1 MKRYFKRPT
10 AILVEFLP
18 RILFFWP
25 LFGYLIAL
33 MFVKWANYGAV
44 FEERNPSNFKIITS
58 IHSKHLRCLGPYQSD
73 CAPSILITFI
83 NMMLLQYGEDKT
95 TPPVDSC
102 ETVFFYS
109 GQKELQIAFL
119 LIAVISVPVLLFGTP
134 ILFCYTHKK
143 KGVVRTKLYFYEIRS
158 CVTYLPQNEP
168 SGSSSNESLAHARKL
183 FHFISK
189 IFTCL
194 IRCVENRKFK

>member
-1 MKRYFKRPT
+1 M
-10 AILVEFLP
+10 
-18 RILFFWP
+18 
-25 LFGYLIAL
+25 
-33 MFVKWANYGAV
+33 
-44 FEERNPSNFKIITS
+44 ITS

-109 GQKELQIAFL
+109 GQQQLQIAFL

-168 SGSSSNESLAHARKL
+168 SGSSSNESQSSGDHTSSQSPIASESSSEEHEEETFSDVMIHQVLCWTFFFNTAVLIFRLEGHSYYRVCPGMHFAHC
-183 FHFISK
+183 FVSSS
-189 IFTCL
+189 
-194 IRCVENRKFK
+194 VGP